1 MKLFN
6 RYLSEKSNFRK
17 EGLIVTTWLLSID
30 SNTFSEYYEVWKT
43 TVVKK
48 RKLIAYRFFSLRLDL
63 FHGTFEGI

>member
-30 SNTFSEYYEVWKT
+30 FTNVFSEYYEVWKT
-43 TVVKK
+43 EDVKK
-48 RKLIAYRFFSLRLDL
+48 RKLIVYRFFSYVD
-63 FHGTFEGI
+63 